1 MRILILG
8 FKELLQIADYR
19 LFSAFQWNSGE
30 IERDLGPYDA
40 LAHEMGHNFGFD
52 DDKKGNVYK
61 DWL

>member
-8 FKELLQIADYR
+8 SKGLLQIADHR

-30 IERDLGPYDA
+30 IGRDLGPYDA

-52 DDKKGNVYK
+52 HDDGNVYK